1 LPQIKLGEKAM
12 MRRLI
17 VGAATAAAALSTAG
31 GAWAFDASDPG
42 DVLSVL
48 TSNGASGAI
57 KIDAKGNPWIDAK
70 AGKLGFEV
78 DFLNCTAKSKC
89 KTVLYA
95 MGFDMT
101 SITLEQ
107 INGWNRWAELCPA
120 YLTSVNHPRAWFGVK
135 PSPNDR
141 PSDVKVQLNAWLDCM
156 SDFDKFTDD
165 PAAFIKAL

>member
-1 LPQIKLGEKAM
+1 MIRQL
-12 MRRLI
+12 LI
-17 VGAATAAAALSTAG
+17 GVSAAAATLLAAG
-31 GAWAFDASDPG
+31 GAHAFDAGDPG

-57 KIDAKGNPWIDAK
+57 KTDDKGNPWIDAK

-78 DFLNCTAKSKC
+78 DFSHCDGAKTQC

-101 SITLEQ
+101 SITLDQ
-107 INGWNRWAELCPA
+107 INGWNRWTVLCPA
-120 YLTSVNHPRAWFGVK
+120 YLTSENHPRAWFGLK

-141 PSDVKVQLNAWLDCM
+141 PNDVKVQENAWLSCM

-165 PAAFIKAL
+165 PEAFLKAL